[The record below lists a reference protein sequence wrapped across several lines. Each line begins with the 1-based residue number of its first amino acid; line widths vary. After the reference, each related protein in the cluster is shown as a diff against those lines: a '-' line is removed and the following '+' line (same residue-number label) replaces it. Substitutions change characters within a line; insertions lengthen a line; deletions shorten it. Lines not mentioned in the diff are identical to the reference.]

1 MAMDRNA
8 LIKPETKALA
18 WSPTVTPAGDTL
30 PYGLGWFSTRYKG
43 VRVVWQYGLWTAIS
57 TLLLKVPEQE
67 LTFVILGNTDA
78 LSAPYRLG
86 GGDLASSPWA
96 REFLDRFVIGGARL
110 PGQPAR

>member
-8 LIKPETKALA
+8 LIKPESKALA
-18 WSPTVTPAGDTL
+18 WSPTVTPAGDSL

-57 TLLLKVPEQE
+57 SLILKVPEHE
-67 LTFVILGNTDA
+67 LTFVILGNTDG

-96 REFLDRFVIGGARL
+96 REFLDRFVIGAEAL
-110 PGQPAR
+110 PKAP